1 MQTLNEDIKTRQFKP
16 AYLLFGEE
24 AFLKQSY
31 KRKLREAI
39 TGGDTMNYHS
49 FQGKGLDVKE
59 IISLGD
65 TMPFFSEKRLI
76 LIEDSGFFTAA
87 SLPPGCRPCPGR
99 PAFYLWRRRWISAV
113 SFISG

>member
-76 LIEDSGFFTAA
+76 LIEDSGFFKAA
-87 SLPPGCRPCPGR
+87 SDELAAWLPAMPGTTCLL
-99 PAFYLWRRRWISAV
+99 FV
-113 SFISG
+113 